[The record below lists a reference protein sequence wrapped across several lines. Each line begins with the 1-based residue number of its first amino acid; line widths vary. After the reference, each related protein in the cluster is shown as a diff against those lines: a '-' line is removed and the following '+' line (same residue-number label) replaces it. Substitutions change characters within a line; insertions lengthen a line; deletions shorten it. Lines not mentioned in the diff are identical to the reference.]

1 MIILEHFLN
10 FGNEL
15 NAKLSL
21 DLDKLDSI
29 SIIISAKCYNLSS
42 LIHIYIPLCS
52 LNKSKPFNSLFFL
65 KIKKHTIITL
75 LFKAIIPLLYSIN
88 TVAQPYFFRHYQVE
102 NGLSNNTVYCSIQDK
117 NGFLW
122 FGTKDGL
129 NRFDGFHFKT
139 FKVSDDENN
148 LKPDLINCLLNDNK
162 GTLWVGSTKGLFF
175 FDPLKEHLISFAD
188 SLGNVNNLQIDRQG
202 QLWFLSNSGL
212 CKYNFSTKIIKI
224 FSPKKY
230 FNATAICTDF
240 EGKIWVSSDKGFLY
254 QYHEDSDTFKGFNL
268 FSHSP
273 KVPSNLI
280 EKIYFSDK
288 KTVFI
293 GTTSQGLKQFDVSTS
308 TYKDVLTFNQDKTR
322 VHVRDIIRYS
332 AVEIWLATESGVFIL
347 NEKTN
352 QITNLKKKFLDP
364 FSLSDN
370 AVYSLCKDTEGGI
383 WVGTYFGGINYYSPK
398 YSLFEKYYPDN
409 SQKSISGNAVREI
422 CEDYFGKIWIGT
434 EDFGLNKLNP
444 KTGIITQFLP
454 TGKSES
460 IAYSNIHGLMANG
473 NDLWI
478 GTFEHGLDIMDI
490 RTGKVRKHYNSGLG
504 KYDLKSNFIA
514 SFLKTKSGEI
524 YVGSAYELYKYI
536 PEIDGFESIKEVPKQ
551 IWVSSILEDFNKTIW
566 IGTHNGVF
574 YFNPITKQKG
584 HLLNNLKNKN
594 TITNNDINA
603 IYEDSKQ
610 CLWFST
616 EGGGLC
622 KLSKDRKI
630 ITSFTTQNGL
640 PSNFVFKALEDE
652 KNTMWVTTS
661 RGLVHFNPENKNV
674 VIYTKNSG
682 LLSDQFNYNS
692 GYKDKNGKMYFGSV
706 KGMIT
711 FNPKDIMKE
720 SNVPS
725 IYLTDFQIDNKQQT
739 IGKEN
744 SVLKKSITFTDEI
757 TLPYNKSSFN
767 IDFTALSFTSPE
779 MTIFSYFMKGLDK
792 EWTEIKPNRKV
803 YFTNLSSGKY
813 VFKLRAFVNG
823 NWTKE
828 DKQLIINILSPWWAT
843 WWAYLFYAIVVFGLI
858 YYLFLSYHII
868 VQDKKEKEIYE
879 AKIDFFT
886 NLAHEI
892 RTPLTL
898 IKGPIENLLEQTD
911 EIPQIKEDV
920 VLMDRNTNRLIALV
934 TQILD
939 FRKVESK
946 SFSLDFVKINVS
958 DLLKDSFANFKLL
971 TQKRKIEY
979 NINCPSI
986 DIFAFADEE
995 ALNKIF
1001 SNLLNN
1007 AVKFADKK
1015 VEVRMFPISQNSM
1028 YLTIEFENDGLKIP
1042 LEKKEKIFEP
1052 FYRLKESKQEG
1063 TGIGL
1068 SLARSL
1074 TELLNG
1080 DLYLKDTN
1088 DNSIIFVLNLPIN
1101 SSKKNN
1107 D

>member
-1 MIILEHFLN
+1 
-10 FGNEL
+10 
-15 NAKLSL
+15 
-21 DLDKLDSI
+21 
-29 SIIISAKCYNLSS
+29 
-42 LIHIYIPLCS
+42 
-52 LNKSKPFNSLFFL
+52 LFS
-65 KIKKHTIITL
+65 HQTI
-75 LFKAIIPLLYSIN
+75 
-88 TVAQPYFFRHYQVE
+88 AQPYSFRHYQVE

-139 FKVSDDENN
+139 FKVNDDEQS
-148 LKPDLINCLLNDNK
+148 LRPDLINCLLNDKN
-162 GTLWVGSTKGLFF
+162 GTLWIGSTKGLYF

-188 SLGNVNNLQIDRQG
+188 SIGNVSNLQLDESG
-202 QLWFLSNSGL
+202 QLWFLSNSML
-212 CKYNFSTKIIKI
+212 CRYNFKTKNIISFPTNK
-224 FSPKKY
+224 F
-230 FNATAICTDF
+230 FNATAICADF
-240 EGKIWVSSDKGFLY
+240 EGKIWVSTDKGILKKY
-254 QYHEDSDTFKGFNL
+254 NEKNNTFQSFDL
-268 FSHSP
+268 FAHSS

-280 EKIYFSDK
+280 EKLYSSDK
-288 KTVFI
+288 KSIFV
-293 GTTSQGLKQFDVSTS
+293 GTTSQGLKKFDLKTS
-308 TYKDVLTFNQDKTR
+308 TYIDVLTSNQDRTR

-332 AVEIWLATESGVFIL
+332 ANEIWLATESGIFIL
-347 NEKTN
+347 DEKTN
-352 QITNLKKKFLDP
+352 KITNLKKKFLDP

-370 AVYSLCKDTEGGI
+370 AVYSLCKDKEGGI
-383 WVGTYFGGINYYSPK
+383 WAGTYFGGINYYSEK

-409 SQKSISGNAVREI
+409 SKKSISGNAVREI
-422 CEDYFGKIWIGT
+422 CEDYLGNIWIGT

-444 KTGIITQFLP
+444 KTGEITQFVP
-454 TGKSES
+454 TGENGS
-460 IAYSNIHGLMANG
+460 IAYSNIHGLMAVG

-504 KYDLKSNFIA
+504 KNDLKNNFIV
-514 SFLKTKSGEI
+514 SFCQTKSGEI
-524 YVGSAYELYKYI
+524 YVGSSYNLSKYI
-536 PEIDGFESIKEVPKQ
+536 PEIDGFEPIPDVPPNTW
-551 IWVSSILEDFNKTIW
+551 ISSILEDFNKTIW
-566 IGTHNGVF
+566 IGTHNGVY
-574 YFNPITKQKG
+574 YFNPITKEKG
-584 HLLNNLKNKN
+584 VFKNNPLNTN

-622 KLSKDRKI
+622 KLSRDRKKM
-630 ITSFTTQNGL
+630 TAFTTQNGL

-652 KNTMWVTTS
+652 KHTMWVSTS
-661 RGLVHFNPENKNV
+661 RGLVNFNPENNDV
-674 VIYTKNSG
+674 VIYTKNNG

-711 FNPKDIMKE
+711 FYPKNITKK
-720 SNVPS
+720 SLTS
-725 IYLTDFQIDNKQQT
+725 SLYLTDFQINNKKQT

-744 SVLKKSITFTDEI
+744 SILKKSITFTDEI
-757 TLPYNKSSFN
+757 TLPYDKSSFN

-779 MTIFSYFMKGLDK
+779 MTVFSYFMEGLDK

-813 VFKLRAFVNG
+813 IFKLRAFVNG
-823 NWTKE
+823 SWTKK
-828 DKQLIINILSPWWAT
+828 DKQLIINILPPWWAT
-843 WWAYLFYAIVVFGLI
+843 WWAYGFYTIVALGLI
-858 YYLFLSYHII
+858 YYLIASYHTI
-868 VQDKKEKEIYE
+868 VQDRKEKEIYE

-911 EIPQIKEDV
+911 EIPAIKEDV

-939 FRKVESK
+939 FRRVESK
-946 SFSLDFVKINVS
+946 SFSLDFTRVNVS
-958 DLLKDSFANFKLL
+958 ELLKESFANFKLL
-971 TQKRKIEY
+971 TQKRKINY
-979 NINCPSI
+979 TINCPQN
-986 DIFAFADEE
+986 DVFAFADEE

-1007 AVKFADKK
+1007 AVKFASLK
-1015 VEVRMFPISQNSM
+1015 VAVRMFPISQNSE

-1080 DLYLKDTN
+1080 NLFLKDTN
-1088 DNSIIFVLNLPIN
+1088 DESIVFVLSIPIYPP
-1101 SSKKNN
+1101 KENN

>member
-1 MIILEHFLN
+1 MLQSIKV
-10 FGNEL
+10 
-15 NAKLSL
+15 KLYL
-21 DLDKLDSI
+21 FTFI
-29 SIIISAKCYNLSS
+29 FF
-42 LIHIYIPLCS
+42 
-52 LNKSKPFNSLFFL
+52 NKSDPFNSLPFL
-65 KIKKHTIITL
+65 KRKKHTLIPL
-75 LFKAIIPLLYSIN
+75 LFKAIVFLYSFSSIS
-88 TVAQPYFFRHYQVE
+88 QPYFFRHYQVE
-102 NGLSNNTVYCSIQDK
+102 NGLSNNTVYCTIQDK

-139 FKVSDDENN
+139 FKVSDDEQS
-148 LKPDLINCLLNDNK
+148 LRPDLINCLLNDRK
-162 GTLWVGSTKGLFF
+162 GKLWIGSTKGLYF

-188 SLGNVNNLQIDRQG
+188 SLGNVSNLQFDRQG
-202 QLWFLSNSGL
+202 QLWFLSNSMI
-212 CKYNFSTKIIKI
+212 CRYNFFTKTMKT
-224 FSPKKY
+224 FPTQKY
-230 FNATAICTDF
+230 FNASAICADF
-240 EGKIWVSSDKGFLY
+240 EGKILTSSDKGILQLY
-254 QYHEDSDTFKGFNL
+254 DEKNNTFKGFDL

-273 KVPSNLI
+273 KVPSNFI
-280 EKIYFSDK
+280 EKMYCSDRN
-288 KTVFI
+288 TIFI
-293 GTTSQGLKQFDVSTS
+293 GTTSQGLKKFDVKTC
-308 TYKDVLTFNQDKTR
+308 TYVDVLTFNQDRTR

-332 AVEIWLATESGVFIL
+332 ATEIWLATESGIFIL

-370 AVYSLCKDTEGGI
+370 AVYSLCKDNEGGI

-409 SQKSISGNAVREI
+409 SKKSISGNAVREI
-422 CEDYFGKIWIGT
+422 CEDHFGNIWIGT

-444 KTGIITQFLP
+444 KTGEITQFVP
-454 TGKSES
+454 TGESGS
-460 IAYSNIHGLMANG
+460 IAYSNIHGLLAVG

-490 RTGKVRKHYNSGLG
+490 RTGKIKKHYNSGLG
-504 KYDLKSNFIA
+504 KYDLKSNFIV
-514 SFLKTKSGEI
+514 SFCQTKSGEI
-524 YVGSAYELYKYI
+524 YVGSAYDLCRYI

-574 YFNPITKQKG
+574 YFNPITKEKG
-584 HLLNNLKNKN
+584 HLLNNPKDKN

-640 PSNFVFKALEDE
+640 PSNFVFKALEDD
-652 KNTMWVTTS
+652 KRRMWITTS
-661 RGLVHFNPENKNV
+661 KGLVNFNPENNNV
-674 VIYTKNSG
+674 IIYTKNNG

-692 GYKDKNGKMYFGSV
+692 GYKDKSGRMYFGSV

-711 FNPKDIMKE
+711 FNSKDILKK
-720 SNVPS
+720 SIIPK
-725 IYLTDFQIDNKQQT
+725 IYLTDFQIDNKKQT

-744 SVLKKSITFTDEI
+744 SILKKSITFTDEI
-757 TLPYNKSSFN
+757 TLPYDKSSFS

-779 MTIFSYFMKGLDK
+779 MTVFSYFMDGLDK

-813 VFKLRAFVNG
+813 IFKLRAFVNG
-823 NWTKE
+823 SWTKK
-828 DKQLIINILSPWWAT
+828 DKQLIVNIFPPWWAT
-843 WWAYLFYAIVVFGLI
+843 WWAYLFYTVVVLSLI
-858 YYLFLSYHII
+858 YYLFASYHTI
-868 VQDKKEKEIYE
+868 VQDRKEKEIYE

-898 IKGPIENLLEQTD
+898 IKGPIENLLEQID
-911 EIPQIKEDV
+911 EVPQIKEDV

-946 SFSLDFVKINVS
+946 SFSLDFTNVNVTQ
-958 DLLKDSFANFKLL
+958 LLKDSFANFKSL
-971 TQKRKIEY
+971 TQKRKLEY
-979 NINCPSI
+979 TISFPQN
-986 DIFAFADEE
+986 DVFAFADEE

-1007 AVKFADKK
+1007 AVKFASQK
-1015 VEVRMFPISQNSM
+1015 VAVRMFPISQKST

-1052 FYRLKESKQEG
+1052 FYRLKESKQQG

-1080 DLYLKDTN
+1080 DLYLKDTS
-1088 DNSIIFVLNLPIN
+1088 DSSIVFVLTLPIFPP
-1101 SSKKNN
+1101 KGNN
-1107 D
+1107 E